1 MKHYWIMLLVISQ
14 SAYAQQPPSPD
25 RETLIIKCEEGFR
38 KGRAFK
44 HLRAAGASDQAIIDR
59 CAQEADTYFPQTG
72 TK

>member
-25 RETLIIKCEEGFR
+25 RETLITKCEEGLR

-44 HLRAAGASDQAIIDR
+44 HAGASDQAIIDR
-59 CAQEADTYFPQTG
+59 CAQEADKYFPQAG